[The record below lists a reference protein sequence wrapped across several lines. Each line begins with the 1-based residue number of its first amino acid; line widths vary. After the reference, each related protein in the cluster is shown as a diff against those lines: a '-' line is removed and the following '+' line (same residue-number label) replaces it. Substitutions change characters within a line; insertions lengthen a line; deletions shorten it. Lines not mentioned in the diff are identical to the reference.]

1 MRMTRAF
8 VFLAVLAVVS
18 CGTAPAHAERESES
32 VVGVLKYIP
41 APDLALCFCGSF
53 LLDVEGVPQDCYL
66 LTDVIDLREL
76 DGDRILVFGKAFAG
90 FCAGTIVRPCSF
102 VDVEKVVVLSRT
114 SVTGVDWGTLKMI
127 YR

>member
-8 VFLAVLAVVS
+8 AFLAVLAAVS

-32 VVGVLKYIP
+32 VVGVLTFIP

-66 LTDVIDLREL
+66 LTDAIDLL
-76 DGDRILVFGKAFAG
+76 
-90 FCAGTIVRPCSF
+90 
-102 VDVEKVVVLSRT
+102 
-114 SVTGVDWGTLKMI
+114 
-127 YR
+127 

>member
-8 VFLAVLAVVS
+8 AFLAVLAAVS
-18 CGTAPAHAERESES
+18 CATAPAHAERESES
-32 VVGVLKYIP
+32 IVGVLKYIP

-66 LTDVIDLREL
+66 LTEGIDLREL
-76 DGDRILVFGKAFAG
+76 DGERILVFGKAFSG

-114 SVTGVDWGTLKMI
+114 GVTGVDWGTFKMI